1 MDFQQ
6 KKLEKELQ
14 ELKKLID
21 VHFVQR
27 KKVLKISKYFFIPV
41 FLFLTFHV
49 FIFIFKIYK
58 DEEELTA
65 LEDRIEKRKEY
76 RAAQLAERARVI
88 FSSKIMF

>member
-27 KKVLKISKYFFIPV
+27 KKVLEITKCYCVSFIG
-41 FLFLTFHV
+41 FLFQTLNNI
-49 FIFIFKIYK
+49 IFYLKFLRTKKSSQLSRTESRREKSI
-58 DEEELTA
+58 ELPN
-65 LEDRIEKRKEY
+65 
-76 RAAQLAERARVI
+76 
-88 FSSKIMF
+88 